1 MPREIIHTDNA
12 PTAIGPYSQGTAYG
26 GLVFTAGQIP
36 LDPETGKIVEGDIVV
51 QAGRVVDNLSAVLR
65 EAGSGLERVL
75 RLDVY
80 LTDLSCFP
88 SVNEFLSSVFTSDP
102 PARVTVEVAG
112 LPMGAAI
119 EMAAIASR

>member
-1 MPREIIHTDNA
+1 MSRETIHTDSA
-12 PTAIGPYSQGTAYG
+12 PAAIGPYSQGTAYG

>member
-88 SVNEFLSSVFTSDP
+88 SVNEFLSRGSKVQCPTSK
-102 PARVTVEVAG
+102 VN
-112 LPMGAAI
+112 GAADLLEYKI
-119 EMAAIASR
+119 V

>member
-65 EAGSGLERVL
+65 E
-75 RLDVY
+75 
-80 LTDLSCFP
+80 
-88 SVNEFLSSVFTSDP
+88 
-102 PARVTVEVAG
+102 VEC
-112 LPMGAAI
+112 LHK
-119 EMAAIASR
+119 